1 MTSYGIDPA
10 LSRQFSGGAKKRKP
24 GDVSTFGIGDDLMG
38 FESMIPGQAAVSGD
52 LSTSLVNALQGQFP
66 EEYFSTAIAGP
77 LRRAFEQETLPG
89 IKEAFVGPGTYWG
102 TARAGEEV
110 KGRTRMEEDIS
121 AKRAELA
128 YQTQLQSLQAALAYL
143 GIPLMAAYQPYEEG
157 EGKLNLGATIDWGSP
172 LQNALKPP
180 KPTTQLV
187 AGPGPAIPGGPTYQ
201 ASLGFSQAAGNNTQ
215 TAAAPVWDPNSLVSK
230 LAYWDYYNIPEEK
243 RYPTIGEAIA
253 KMLNA

>member
-1 MTSYGIDPA
+1 MTSYGMDPGLQRLFPA
-10 LSRQFSGGAKKRKP
+10 KSTSKWKKPKAAGG
-24 GDVSTFGIGDDLMG
+24 VETFPIGDELTG

-52 LSTSLVNALQGQFP
+52 LSTALVNALQGQFP

-110 KGRTRMEEDIS
+110 KGRTRVEEDIT
-121 AKRAELA
+121 ARRAELA

-157 EGKLNLGATIDWGSP
+157 EG
-172 LQNALKPP
+172 
-180 KPTTQLV
+180 
-187 AGPGPAIPGGPTYQ
+187 
-201 ASLGFSQAAGNNTQ
+201 AAGGGGGWTSSIQ
-215 TAAAPVWDPNSLVSK
+215 RAL
-230 LAYWDYYNIPEEK
+230 
-243 RYPTIGEAIA
+243 RR
-253 KMLNA
+253 

>member
-1 MTSYGIDPA
+1 MPYTGQSLKGLLEYKKAQGLPSGTPRGMTTYGIDPA
-10 LSRQFSGGAKKRKP
+10 LSRLFPGGAKKKKP
-24 GDVSTFGIGDDLMG
+24 GDISTFGIGDELVG

-110 KGRTRMEEDIS
+110 KGRTRMEEDIT

-128 YQTQLQSLQAALAYL
+128 YQTQLQALQAALAYL

-157 EGKLNLGATIDWGSP
+157 EGAGGGGAAETAGISWGSSI
-172 LQNALKPP
+172 QRALR
-180 KPTTQLV
+180 
-187 AGPGPAIPGGPTYQ
+187 G
-201 ASLGFSQAAGNNTQ
+201 
-215 TAAAPVWDPNSLVSK
+215 
-230 LAYWDYYNIPEEK
+230 
-243 RYPTIGEAIA
+243 
-253 KMLNA
+253 